1 VGLTAGASAPDV
13 LVQAVIARLRE
24 LGATSVRRMD
34 GVVENV
40 RFPLP
45 RGLGDRSMA
54 ESAAS
59 AAASAVSES
68 SRS

>member
-1 VGLTAGASAPDV
+1 MRIA
-13 LVQAVIARLRE
+13 QAVIARLRE

-59 AAASAVSES
+59 AAASAASES

>member
-1 VGLTAGASAPDV
+1 
-13 LVQAVIARLRE
+13 
-24 LGATSVRRMD
+24 MD

-54 ESAAS
+54 EAGVALPGAA
-59 AAASAVSES
+59 SES